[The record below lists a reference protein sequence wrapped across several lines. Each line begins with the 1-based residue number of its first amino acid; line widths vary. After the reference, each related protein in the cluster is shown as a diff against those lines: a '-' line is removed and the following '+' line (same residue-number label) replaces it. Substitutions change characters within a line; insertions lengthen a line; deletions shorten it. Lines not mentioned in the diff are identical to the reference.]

1 MYLGGESLRT
11 QSFESF
17 EFHVSITVFNPMNS
31 KLSHKRQSW
40 KGHECQRCPNSEM
53 NDTTSQG
60 LQSVSRI
67 HPDMNTQRTHG
78 LQLLVF
84 QIDTSMNLF
93 TGVPWVI
100 WVISQLWKNWCVQ
113 WFGVWRTSSLF
124 WSRIMSKPW
133 DWLIH
138 TRHINRNTRIPGVV
152 RIFTNFHQCRSVWNG
167 RSFCRHV
174 IIIRQRLADWSL
186 CFIPRVMHHG
196 TGLKHSKNLCR
207 CRSKL
212 LVGLTDLHWCLFVY
226 QIVWLTCKQ

>member
-1 MYLGGESLRT
+1 
-11 QSFESF
+11 
-17 EFHVSITVFNPMNS
+17 
-31 KLSHKRQSW
+31 
-40 KGHECQRCPNSEM
+40 M

-167 RSFCRHV
+167 RSWKVLLQTCHNY
-174 IIIRQRLADWSL
+174 QAK
-186 CFIPRVMHHG
+186 
-196 TGLKHSKNLCR
+196 TGWLVPLFHSKGHASRNWVQTR
-207 CRSKL
+207 QKSVQVQVETVGWFDWPA
-212 LVGLTDLHWCLFVY
+212 LVSVRLPNRLTDMQAMVDWNKWLQQTAYKLFGNRTAAHDV
-226 QIVWLTCKQ
+226 